1 MRRAAGCSSGEVE
14 SWAPFWRGLEIAQI
28 TFPQIW
34 SPFEDGN
41 DATISK
47 SLVCAIFVEVEPTL
61 LLVIEEV
68 KVLLGKFLLDYLLIL
83 ASGKCGRAVDVEA
96 FGIVSRCRLRIK
108 VGNLSIFLILN
119 VVDASILV
127 IGLLPVASGLLL
139 PPFCSG
145 CHKWSRKC
153 MSFLVSGI

>member
-14 SWAPFWRGLEIAQI
+14 SWAPFWRGLEKAQI
-28 TFPQIW
+28 TFAQIW

-68 KVLLGKFLLDYLLIL
+68 KVLLGKLFL
-83 ASGKCGRAVDVEA
+83 KCFFLTPEAKVAEPSMPKLSVSISRVSVE
-96 FGIVSRCRLRIK
+96 GLK
-108 VGNLSIFLILN
+108 
-119 VVDASILV
+119 LV
-127 IGLLPVASGLLL
+127 ICRY
-139 PPFCSG
+139 F
-145 CHKWSRKC
+145 
-153 MSFLVSGI
+153 